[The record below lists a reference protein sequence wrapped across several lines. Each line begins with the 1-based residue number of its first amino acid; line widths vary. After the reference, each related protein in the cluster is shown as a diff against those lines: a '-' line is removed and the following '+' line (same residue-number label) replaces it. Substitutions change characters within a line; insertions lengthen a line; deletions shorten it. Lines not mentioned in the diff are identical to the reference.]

1 MIKKTSEN
9 KKIAQVPEK
18 KKITRKKWNVEK
30 VRALKLEI
38 NEKEYKKRVEV
49 IADIF
54 YHHICQLQK
63 DQNNSK
69 NSIELSTAVHL
80 NDAA

>member
-1 MIKKTSEN
+1 LDRKELIDKKNS
-9 KKIAQVPEK
+9 EK
-18 KKITRKKWNVEK
+18 KKTIRKRWNVES
-30 VRALKLEI
+30 VRLLKLET

-63 DQNNSK
+63 NQNNSK
-69 NSIELSTAVHL
+69 NSIELSTQVHL

>member
-1 MIKKTSEN
+1 MDRKELIDKKNS
-9 KKIAQVPEK
+9 EK
-18 KKITRKKWNVEK
+18 KKTIRKRWNVES
-30 VRALKLEI
+30 VRLLKLET

-63 DQNNSK
+63 NQNNSK
-69 NSIELSTAVHL
+69 NSIELSTQVHL

>member
-1 MIKKTSEN
+1 MIDKKNS
-9 KKIAQVPEK
+9 EK
-18 KKITRKKWNVEK
+18 KKTIRKRWNVES
-30 VRALKLEI
+30 VRLLKLET

-63 DQNNSK
+63 NQNNSK
-69 NSIELSTAVHL
+69 NSIELSTQVHL